1 VTDHLTGRS
10 RGFGFVEMATVEGAE
25 SAIKKFNGYE
35 LDGWTL
41 RAEYAKPR
49 SRW

>member
-1 VTDHLTGRS
+1 VMDHLTGRS

-25 SAIKKFNGYE
+25 SAIKKFNGHE

-41 RAEYAKPR
+41 RVEYAKPR